1 MILLKTCL
9 DIIMGIFEYILG
21 ISKEAN
27 FYVGSIGVYFKGCI
41 NCVVFFM
48 LNVCGKGFNSLIFV

>member
-1 MILLKTCL
+1 
-9 DIIMGIFEYILG
+9 MGIFEYTLG

-27 FYVGSIGVYFKGCI
+27 FYVGRVGVYFMACI

-48 LNVCGKGFNSLIFV
+48 LNVCGWGFSGLIFV